1 MTTTVLNT
9 KASVLVK
16 NTDCDTTIIEIE
28 KKKITDHDH
37 AKYITPLK
45 QPNLVSKTD
54 FDNKLISFNRNT
66 TSNKK
71 KYLEVLI
78 KLNIVRKKDYNFFLG
93 RIYFTSNDRS
103 QNTFL
108 YQPKFDSLEQK
119 NDKAT
124 DNVLSWK

>member
-1 MTTTVLNT
+1 MIQQLL
-9 KASVLVK
+9 KL
-16 NTDCDTTIIEIE
+16 

-71 KYLEVLI
+71 KYLEVLK

-93 RIYFTSNDRS
+93 RIYFTSNNRS

-119 NDKAT
+119 KDKAT